1 MADDRKAQEQP
12 GAQEN
17 SPKEPYATP
26 TLIVHGSIET
36 LTQALNTGT
45 KDGLTGSILL

>member
-1 MADDRKAQEQP
+1 MAEDRDPQEQP

-36 LTQALNTGT
+36 LTQALGGGGG
-45 KDGLTGSILL
+45 DALAGSTL